1 MTTSPLIIE
10 ELVKISTYAGK
21 HPQWVQGA
29 GGNCSVK
36 EGALLHVKSSGIFLE
51 EVSTAKGH
59 AAVSLQTGLTVEG
72 QKERPSLETP
82 LHLHLGRFVIHTH
95 PIGLNIYLCA
105 QEGQEILSKK
115 FKDMAWI
122 WIEYATPGKKLFEK
136 VKTKLASADRSKP
149 LALFLENHGLFV
161 SAPTAA
167 EAMTLHEEIVQKT
180 ALTDLRAVAEFQTPQ
195 KYLTPDHVVFFNLKE
210 VSGKNKQA
218 LAELSLSHQLISE
231 NIKKLNLT
239 PKYLSAENVAEL
251 LNMEEEKYR
260 QKINS

>member
-1 MTTSPLIIE
+1 MATIE

-51 EVSTAKGH
+51 EVSAAKGH
-59 AAVSLQTGLTVEG
+59 AAVSLQTGLALEG

-95 PIGLNIYLCA
+95 PIGLNVYLCA
-105 QEGQEILSKK
+105 KEGQEILSRK
-115 FKDMAWI
+115 FKDLMWV
-122 WIEYATPGKKLFEK
+122 WIEYTTPGLKLFEK
-136 VKTKLASADRSKP
+136 VKTKLVSADLTKP

-161 SAPTAA
+161 SGASSA
-167 EAMTLHEEIVQKT
+167 EVIALHEEIIQKT
-180 ALTDLRAVAEFQTPQ
+180 ALTDLKTHSEFQLPQ

-239 PKYLSAENVAEL
+239 PQYLSAENVAEL